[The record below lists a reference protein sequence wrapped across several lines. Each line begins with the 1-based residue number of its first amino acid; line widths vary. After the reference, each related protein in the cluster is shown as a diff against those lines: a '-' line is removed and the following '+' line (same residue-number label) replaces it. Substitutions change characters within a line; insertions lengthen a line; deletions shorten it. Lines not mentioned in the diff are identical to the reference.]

1 MILQKLILD
10 KVKDVV
16 IKKVAKKF
24 KLDKVID
31 YVEKPNDADER
42 IDKMEIDVFHHDK
55 RLDKLEKESHEPV
68 FSKKQYKDI
77 LRRLKKLEG

>member
-31 YVEKPNDADER
+31 YVENPNDADDR
-42 IDKMEIDVFHHDK
+42 IDKTEIDIAHHDR
-55 RLDKLEKESHEPV
+55 RLNVLEKESHEPV
-68 FSKKQYKDI
+68 FTKKQYKDI
-77 LRRLKKLEG
+77 IKRLKKLED